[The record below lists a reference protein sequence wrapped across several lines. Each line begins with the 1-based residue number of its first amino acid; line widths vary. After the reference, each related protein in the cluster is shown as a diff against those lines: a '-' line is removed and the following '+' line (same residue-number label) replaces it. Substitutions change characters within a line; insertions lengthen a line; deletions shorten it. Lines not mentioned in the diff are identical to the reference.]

1 MRAPHLA
8 ALTPAQA
15 ASPLATMIAVLSPPP
30 ESDPRPHGYTI
41 GCRWRADRVETWH
54 RDAGTYECMNP
65 MIYGAL
71 TATELQAQRALQQPM
86 DVKTAARVHAA
97 FTAKRV

>member
-1 MRAPHLA
+1 
-8 ALTPAQA
+8 
-15 ASPLATMIAVLSPPP
+15 
-30 ESDPRPHGYTI
+30 
-41 GCRWRADRVETWH
+41 
-54 RDAGTYECMNP
+54 